1 MKNPFSVQT
10 PEDISAREA
19 YDLFV
24 DVFTDFYQVPNQGH
38 TFLHG
43 PRGSGKSMMFRYMM
57 PDCQAIKSN
66 SKFDKLEYFSIYV
79 PIKKTDL
86 NIINLDRLENHA
98 QHLLNEHLL
107 VTHISIIV
115 FDYLIYLL
123 TEHSDQVSN
132 GNHKEIMN
140 FFNNC
145 FIPILISTGY
155 EYNSQLEPEL
165 TGIKILEEIKN
176 ICIQIHKQTRDYIN
190 KLFLNNIIPYNG
202 CICSYLDFLFPILCE
217 LKKISIFPQKKP
229 FFILIDDADNLNLP
243 QTRILNSWVSYR
255 TSADVSLKIS
265 TQLNYKSYRTVTNQT
280 IDSPHDYSEVNIATI
295 YTSSK
300 NKFYKRVKDIVEKR
314 LKIYLD
320 KEISAEDFFPCNTIQ
335 ENAIEQ
341 IGNEIKDDYEKNGK
355 GATAADDVKRYA
367 RPDYI
372 KSLKEKRSGSTYSY
386 AGFEQFVS
394 VSSGIVRYFLE
405 PASLMYSELKS
416 TSDDINSIPHT
427 IQDEV
432 LQKYSTDYLITEFEK
447 IFREENFSDISNEKL
462 STSDMLMNLLL
473 ALGGMFHLILISN
486 SSERRVF
493 SIALSSKP
501 SKELEKVIRL
511 GVRYGYLHES
521 TIGNKQGTGR
531 TKLYILSR
539 LLSPY
544 FKLDPTS
551 FAGYKFLNAD
561 VLELAISKPTEFIE
575 KMKRDINSL
584 GQDENIHQL
593 KIEF

>member
-10 PEDISAREA
+10 PESITAKEA

-43 PRGSGKSMMFRYMM
+43 PRGSGKSMMFRYML
-57 PDCQAIKSN
+57 PDCQAIKNEST
-66 SKFDKLEYFSIYV
+66 FDKLDYFSLYI

-98 QHLLNEHLL
+98 QHILNEHLM
-107 VTHISIIV
+107 VTHFTNKV
-115 FDYLIYLL
+115 FDYLINLL
-123 TEHSDQVSN
+123 TENGEKCSENIDQDVF
-132 GNHKEIMN
+132 N
-140 FFNNC
+140 FYKSC
-145 FIPILISTGY
+145 FIPILNFNGYTYEQKENSSAISIF
-155 EYNSQLEPEL
+155 N
-165 TGIKILEEIKN
+165 EIKDVCN
-176 ICIQIHKQTRDYIN
+176 VIHRQTRDYIN
-190 KLFLNNIIPYNG
+190 KLFLNGVVPYEGYIFN
-202 CICSYLDFLFPILCE
+202 YLDFLFPILFG
-217 LKKISIFPQKKP
+217 LKKTSLFPKNKPIFV
-229 FFILIDDADNLNLP
+229 LIDDADNLNLA
-243 QTRILNSWVSYR
+243 QTKILNTWVSYR

-265 TQLNYKSYRTVTNQT
+265 TQLSYKSFRTVTDQT

-314 LKIYLD
+314 LKLYLNM
-320 KEISAEDFFPCNTIQ
+320 EISAEDFFPQNISQ
-335 ENAIEQ
+335 ENEIIE
-341 IGNEIKDDYEKNGK
+341 IGNRIRKEFESVGK

-367 RPDYI
+367 RPEYI
-372 KSLKEKRSGSTYSY
+372 KFLKEKRSGSTYSY
-386 AGFEQFVS
+386 AGFEQLVS

-405 PASLMYSELKS
+405 PASLMFGEYISNNKEEIKA
-416 TSDDINSIPHT
+416 IPQT
-427 IQDEV
+427 IQDDII
-432 LQKYSTDYLITEFEK
+432 QQYSSDYLFTEFEK
-447 IFREENFSDISNEKL
+447 IFREDNVENTRNEVL
-462 STSDMLMNLLL
+462 STSDMLMNLLT
-473 ALGGMFHLILISN
+473 ALGGIFHIILISN

-501 SKELEKVIRL
+501 SKELEKVLIL

-539 LLSPY
+539 LLAPH
-544 FKLDPTS
+544 FKLDSTS
-551 FAGYKFLNAD
+551 FAGYKFMNAD
-561 VLELAISKPTEFIE
+561 VLELALTRPNEFIE
-575 KMKRDINSL
+575 KMKREINAL